1 MGEVYRATDTK
12 LDREVAIKVLPSSL
26 SANKERLARFEREA
40 RVLAQLNHPNIA
52 IVHGF
57 DRHNEISFLVMEHVE
72 GEDLS
77 TRLKKGP
84 LSIDETIGI
93 CRQVAAALSVA
104 HAKGIVHR
112 DLKPANIM
120 VTADDSIKVLDFGLA
135 KSTEESQPPSNARVD
150 GDSPTISAT
159 FTQPGIIL
167 GTAAYM
173 SPEQAKGKSVDERT
187 DIWAFGCVLFE
198 CVTGSKA
205 FAGEDATDTLAGI
218 IKGEPKW
225 QEIYR
230 MPIAIRL
237 LARKCLVKD
246 RNARLQSI
254 ANACVNLHLRRGK
267 RLQAFF

>member
-12 LDREVAIKVLPSSL
+12 LDREVAIEVLPSSL

-57 DRHNEISFLVMEHVE
+57 DRHNEISFLVMEQVE

-135 KSTEESQPPSNARVD
+135 KSTEESQPRRVSRRATHGSMKIPPRSAPPSLSLA
-150 GDSPTISAT
+150 SFSALLPTCRQSKQKENRSMNGRIS
-159 FTQPGIIL
+159 GH
-167 GTAAYM
+167 
-173 SPEQAKGKSVDERT
+173 SV
-187 DIWAFGCVLFE
+187 V
-198 CVTGSKA
+198 S
-205 FAGEDATDTLAGI
+205 
-218 IKGEPKW
+218 
-225 QEIYR
+225 
-230 MPIAIRL
+230 
-237 LARKCLVKD
+237 CLSV
-246 RNARLQSI
+246 
-254 ANACVNLHLRRGK
+254 
-267 RLQAFF
+267 